1 MIGTDAAWLSATHR
15 YAAQYRSLPDSALR
29 QCCLD
34 LGGELRE
41 HQNFRLTGPK
51 IAALV
56 QVAASRTL
64 GLSHYDVQLIG
75 GKHLIAG
82 SVVEMRTGEGK
93 TLTAVIPLVA
103 HALFRRGAMLATAN
117 DYLARRDAEWN
128 RPIYELLGLSV
139 GTIQTEMDRRTR
151 RAAYA
156 CDVTYGTMKEFGFDF
171 LRDYLFKKEARFNA
185 TSGLTQALASGPSD
199 AVPVQREPYFLLVDE
214 ADNILIDDARTPLI
228 LSGTQD
234 AEAQARQAHIFKWCA
249 AVAHKFS
256 EDQDYLYD
264 KEKRKVELTIEG
276 TKVVRS
282 LPKPESL
289 KGVGLLELYESIE
302 RAIQVARDYLLNRDY
317 VVQNNEILIVDES
330 TGRISHGRRWS
341 RGIHQAIEA
350 KEGLEPSPEAKTQAK
365 ITVQAFV
372 NRFPVLAGM
381 TGTAVSS
388 AAEFRK
394 VYNMRVHV
402 LATNRPIRQVTLPTI
417 VCKTEQQKWEAIVAE
432 IREVSRQG
440 RPVLV
445 GTRSIA
451 KSEILSSLLQRE
463 EIIHRVLNANHI
475 EKEAEIIAMAGM
487 KGRVTVATN
496 MAGRGTDIQIDDEV
510 RALGGLHVIG
520 TELHESVR
528 IDRQLFGRCARQG
541 DPGSVRQFIAH
552 TDSLLEAAFGVA
564 KAKWYRTAYQHRS
577 DAWWIKLFKSAQA
590 KLERRHFRARKILM
604 YNEREITKNQREMGF
619 DPVLDH
625 IE

>member
-1 MIGTDAAWLSATHR
+1 MIASDATWLAATHR
-15 YAAQYRSLPDSALR
+15 YAEEFRSLPDQALR
-29 QCCLD
+29 QRCLD

-41 HQNFRLTGPK
+41 HQNFRLTVPK

-56 QVAASRTL
+56 QAAASRTM
-64 GLSHYDVQLIG
+64 GISHYDVQLIG
-75 GKHLIAG
+75 GKHLVSG

-93 TLTAVIPLVA
+93 TLTAVIPLVV
-103 HALFRRGAMLATAN
+103 HALFRRGSLLATAN

-128 RPIYELLGLSV
+128 TPIYEILGLSV
-139 GTIQTEMDRRTR
+139 GTIQTEMDRKSR
-151 RAAYA
+151 REAYA
-156 CDVTYGTMKEFGFDF
+156 RDVTYGTMKEFGFDF
-171 LRDYLFKKEARFNA
+171 LRDYLFKKEAKSTNA
-185 TSGLTQALASGPSD
+185 NGLARALESGPAD
-199 AVPVQREPYFLLVDE
+199 TVPVQREPYFLLVDE

-228 LSGTQD
+228 LSGAQD
-234 AEAQARQAHIFKWCA
+234 AEAQARQSNIFKWCSQA
-249 AVAHKFS
+249 APQFV
-256 EDQDYLYD
+256 EDQDYHYD
-264 KEKRKVELTIEG
+264 KEKRKVELTLEG

-282 LPKPESL
+282 IPKPNEL
-289 KGVGLLELYESIE
+289 KGAGLLELYESIE

-350 KEGLEPSPEAKTQAK
+350 KEGLEPSAEAKTQAK

-381 TGTAVSS
+381 TGTAASS

-394 VYNMRVHV
+394 VYNMRVHI
-402 LATNRPIRQVTLPTI
+402 LPTNRPMQQTTLPTV
-417 VCKTEQQKWEAIVAE
+417 VCKTEMDKWEAIVQE
-432 IREVSRQG
+432 IREITRIG
-440 RPVLV
+440 RPILV

-463 EIIHRVLNANHI
+463 EIVHRVLNANHI
-475 EKEAEIIAMAGM
+475 ELEAEIVSSAGL

-496 MAGRGTDIQIDDEV
+496 MAGRGTDIQINDEV
-510 RALGGLHVIG
+510 RNLGGLHVIG

-541 DPGSVRQFIAH
+541 DPGSIRQYIAH
-552 TDSLLEAAFGVA
+552 TDNLLEAAFGVA
-564 KAKWYRTAYQHRS
+564 KANRYRSAYGHRP
-577 DAWWIKLFKSAQA
+577 DAWWIKLFKSAQT

-604 YNEREITKNQREMGF
+604 YNEKEITKNQREMGF